1 MFNHFHL
8 SRNELKLLRLIFTD
22 AVQRASAAITDFV
35 FIRDIVDDDFTRQ
48 VFRQWFTLRFIE
60 CIADGFLLRR
70 FNIGSQFFRLIKQFT
85 LTRVALGAFAKLFLL
100 CNAELLFQVLIPV
113 IQFLELLLQLSDAA
127 LIIFFVHKT
136 IIAD

>member
-1 MFNHFHL
+1 M
-8 SRNELKLLRLIFTD
+8 EL
-22 AVQRASAAITDFV
+22 AIAEV
-35 FIRDIVDDDFTRQ
+35 IKNARRD
-48 VFRQWFTLRFIE
+48 
-60 CIADGFLLRR
+60 
-70 FNIGSQFFRLIKQFT
+70 IGSQFFRLIKQFT